1 MLQIN
6 RVAVIGAGTMG
17 GAIAAHLAN
26 CHIPVLLLDIVP
38 KGAADH
44 PQARSGIAINA
55 ITKMI
60 KAKIAPFYLP
70 ELRHLITPGNLEDDF
85 DKLSEV
91 DWIIEAVPE
100 DPAIKIPLLERLDKI
115 CKPSQIVTSNTSGLS
130 INTMVAGRSE
140 TFTKNF
146 FVTHFFNPPRY
157 MHLMEL
163 VKTDA
168 TDNGLFD
175 DFIHFA
181 RQTLG
186 KGVVVAKDTP
196 NFIANRIGVF
206 DIANTMSIAAS
217 AQLSIE
223 TVDLLMGPLCGRPKS
238 GIYRLVDMI
247 GIDVAA
253 YVNGTLY
260 KLLPADP
267 HRELFGNID
276 LLKAMIGKGYLG
288 EKCGAG
294 FYKKSVDADGKRE
307 ILVLDTKTMSY
318 RKQEKPDLPQLKA
331 VKKLP
336 KLGARIN
343 ALMADDSNVGKFV
356 WQQVSDTLLYAAQ
369 NVPDISDEIAQ
380 IDNAM
385 RWGFNWELGPFELFD
400 AIGVMNIVTRLKEEG
415 RDIPPLITKLINK
428 GFTTFYQQHGSCL
441 NAFDFASESYLPVD
455 MPNNVLSL
463 PAIRTNNQV
472 VEQGEGGSI
481 VDLGDEVLGVE
492 FHSRANSISREVL
505 ALIAKAIALSSK
517 SYRGIVIGNQ
527 GTHFSLG
534 ADLKEMIGAVESG
547 QFEVIDQMI
556 NNFQQTMLQIKYAD
570 VPVVAALR
578 GMCLGG
584 GCEVAMH
591 SHHRVAANETYIG
604 LVELGVGLIPAAGG
618 CKEWIIKSND
628 WTAACSDVHPFPMI
642 NQAFETVG
650 MAKASTSA
658 PDARKIG
665 YLTSSDDISVNKDS
679 LIYNAKQSVLTRSTM
694 GFTRKKVANTI
705 TVLGTTGV
713 GEFKVRL
720 NVMRQGGFISKYDEL
735 LGNKVAYVLCGGN
748 VPDLSTV
755 NEQYILDL
763 ERETF
768 LSLLGQEKTQQRIMH
783 TLKTGKPLRN

>member
-1 MLQIN
+1 MLKIN

-38 KGAADH
+38 KGAEDH
-44 PQARSGIAINA
+44 PQARSGIAMNA
-55 ITKMI
+55 ISKMV
-60 KAKIAPFYLP
+60 KAKIAPLYLP
-70 ELRHLITPGNLEDDF
+70 ELSKLITAGNLEDDF
-85 DKLSEV
+85 DKLSDV

-100 DPAIKIPLLERLDKI
+100 DPTIKIPLLERLDNI

-140 TFTKNF
+140 TFAKNF

-163 VKTDA
+163 VKTTA
-168 TDNGLFD
+168 TDNKLFD
-175 DFIHFA
+175 NFIHFA

-206 DIANTMSIAAS
+206 DIANTMAIAAS
-217 AQLSIE
+217 EALSIE
-223 TVDLLMGPLCGRPKS
+223 CVDLLMGPLCGRPKS

-247 GIDVAA
+247 GVDVAA

-260 KLLPADP
+260 KLLPDDP

-276 LLKAMIGKGYLG
+276 LLKEMIGKGYLG

-294 FYKKSVDADGKRE
+294 FYKKCVDDGGNRE
-307 ILVLDTKTMSY
+307 ILVLDTETMTH
-318 RKQEKPDLPQLKA
+318 RQQEKPDLPQLKEL
-331 VKKLP
+331 KKLP
-336 KLGARIN
+336 QLGARIN
-343 ALMADDSNVGKFV
+343 ALMADDSQVGKFV
-356 WQQVSDTLLYAAQ
+356 WQQVSGTLLYAAH
-369 NVPDISDEIAQ
+369 NVPDISDDIVQ

-385 RWGFNWELGPFELFD
+385 RWGFNWEMGPFELFD

-415 RDIPPLITKLINK
+415 RDIPPLITKLIDK
-428 GFTTFYQQHGSCL
+428 GYTTFYQQNGSCL
-441 NAFDFASESYLPVD
+441 TAFDLDSETYLPVD
-455 MPNNVLSL
+455 MPSNVLSL
-463 PAIRTNNQV
+463 PAIRTNNKV
-472 VEQGEGGSI
+472 VEQGKGGSLI
-481 VDLGDEVLGVE
+481 DLGDDVLGVE

-505 ALIAKAIALSSK
+505 TLIGKAITLSS
-517 SYRGIVIGNQ
+517 SNYRGIVIGNQ

-534 ADLKEMIGAVESG
+534 ADLKEMIGAVESR
-547 QFEVIDQMI
+547 QFDVIDQMI
-556 NNFQQTMLQIKYAD
+556 NNFQQTMLQVKYAT
-570 VPVVAALR
+570 VPVVAALH

-584 GCEVAMH
+584 GCEIAMH

-604 LVELGVGLIPAAGG
+604 LVELGVGIIPAAGG

-628 WTAACSDVHPFPMI
+628 WATACSDVHPFPMI

-650 MAKASTSA
+650 MAKASASA
-658 PDARKIG
+658 AEAKKIG
-665 YLTSSDDISVNKDS
+665 YLTSSDDISINKDS
-679 LIYNAKQSVLTRSTM
+679 LIYNAKQAVLAKSTM
-694 GFTRKKVANTI
+694 GFTKRKAADAI
-705 TVLGTTGV
+705 TVLGATGV

-720 NVMRQGGFISKYDEL
+720 NVMRQGGFISEYDEFI
-735 LGNKVAYVLCGGN
+735 GNKLAYVLCGGDL
-748 VPDLSTV
+748 PDLSTV

-763 ERETF
+763 ERESF